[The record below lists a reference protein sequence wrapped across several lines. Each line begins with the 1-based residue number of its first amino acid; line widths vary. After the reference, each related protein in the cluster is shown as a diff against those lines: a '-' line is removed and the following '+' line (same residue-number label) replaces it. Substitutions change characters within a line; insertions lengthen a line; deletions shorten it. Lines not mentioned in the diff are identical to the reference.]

1 VKFEV
6 DGLLRA
12 DARTR
17 AEVYAKSLDP
27 VTGWLTCAE
36 VRRLEDLEPEPPA
49 APTVMDVVNQTTP
62 PRSEKSF
69 RGVLDADVRALLN
82 HDASG
87 GDDGG
92 IYGDRVHRGQVSRS
106 PQTHRAKGAGIPDQ
120 LRRRRGVNA

>member
-27 VTGWLTCAE
+27 VTGWLTRAE

-62 PRSEKSF
+62 PAGARNLSRACWTPTCGRS
-69 RGVLDADVRALLN
+69 
-82 HDASG
+82 
-87 GDDGG
+87 
-92 IYGDRVHRGQVSRS
+92 
-106 PQTHRAKGAGIPDQ
+106 
-120 LRRRRGVNA
+120 